1 MERVITCPN
10 CFDNDK
16 CFEDMQEEF
25 NSYLCFSCGYMSDSR
40 YKKDSINLIESLKR
54 SPKLVQET
62 QFYDKERNIVWFLS
76 ILNMGELGVIYP
88 EGDEKDYVWKY
99 AKLVD
104 IPEDERAN
112 YDGHEKRLDVDNAT
126 TYNKENFLQ
135 ACKDMGITKQ
145 IG

>member
-104 IPEDERAN
+104 IPEDERAS

-126 TYNKENFLQ
+126 TYSKENFLQ

>member
-62 QFYDKERNIVWFLS
+62 QFYDKERDIVWFLS

-104 IPEDERAN
+104 IPEDERAS

-126 TYNKENFLQ
+126 TYSKENFLQ

>member
-10 CFDNDK
+10 CFDGDK

>member
-10 CFDNDK
+10 CFDGDK

-62 QFYDKERNIVWFLS
+62 QFYDKERDIVWFLS

-104 IPEDERAN
+104 IPEDERAS

-126 TYNKENFLQ
+126 TYSKENFLQ

>member
-62 QFYDKERNIVWFLS
+62 QFYDKERDIVWFLS